1 MGKNDAAWEKAF
13 EDLNILDE
21 IEKNG
26 IFEVG
31 AKQLIK
37 YREPR
42 LMCKADTSGQRPEI
56 FQKNHLNI
64 LPNTRGSYIIGRFDN
79 FTNLSIND
87 HIPIETIHI
96 PNYIRTF
103 DKFAITS
110 ESNALNVAYISGVFD
125 EIVGNN
131 TFKFL
136 PTISGRLGTG
146 EFDFLIDGYKVNVK
160 NSQMEIDASF
170 ENDNSV
176 VLIEAKNRIPID
188 FNIRQLYYPYRYYH
202 SLVRNKK
209 IYPIF
214 MTYSNSIYQFHVY
227 EFKEAMDMK
236 SIRKIGQKNFIIN
249 KSLNL
254 SNKELMK
261 IYKSVLPEDDLLN
274 IPFPQADSIT
284 RIMAIL
290 DAFDKDKTNDELSE
304 EMGLVTRQGQYYMR
318 AMEYLGLVEKYDN
331 NSRLTSF
338 GKSVKDEEDIYLKN
352 ILLIKSI
359 LKKRI
364 FKDAFIEYLLY
375 EEINKNK
382 TVRKLMEL
390 YKINDTTAQRR
401 FNTIKSWIEWIFS
414 FTNIK

>member
-214 MTYSNSIYQFHVY
+214 MTYLNSIYHFHVY

-338 GKSVKDEEDIYLKN
+338 GKTVKAEEDIYLKN

-364 FKDAFIEYLLY
+364 FRDAFIEYLLY

>member
-214 MTYSNSIYQFHVY
+214 MTYSNSIYHFHVY

-338 GKSVKDEEDIYLKN
+338 GKTVKAEEDIYLKN

-364 FKDAFIEYLLY
+364 FRDAFIEYLLY

>member
-26 IFEVG
+26 ILEVG

-188 FNIRQLYYPYRYYH
+188 FNIRQLYYPYQYYH

-338 GKSVKDEEDIYLKN
+338 GKTVKAEEDIYLKN

-364 FKDAFIEYLLY
+364 FRDAFIEYLLY

>member
-1 MGKNDAAWEKAF
+1 MGKNDVAWEKAF

-110 ESNALNVAYISGVFD
+110 ESNALNVAYISGIFD

-146 EFDFLIDGYKVNVK
+146 EFNFLIDGYKVNVK

-176 VLIEAKNRIPID
+176 VLVEAKNRIPID

-227 EFKEAMDMK
+227 EFKEVIDMK

-338 GKSVKDEEDIYLKN
+338 GKTVKAEEDIYLKN

-364 FKDAFIEYLLY
+364 FRDAFIEYLLY

>member
-26 IFEVG
+26 ILEVG

-338 GKSVKDEEDIYLKN
+338 GKTVKAEEDIYLKN

-364 FKDAFIEYLLY
+364 FRDAFIEYLLY

>member
-1 MGKNDAAWEKAF
+1 MGKNDLAWERAF
-13 EDLNILDE
+13 EELNILGE

-26 IFEVG
+26 IFEVE

-56 FQKNHLNI
+56 FQNYHLNI

-79 FTNLSIND
+79 FAKLTID
-87 HIPIETIHI
+87 DRIPVETIHI
-96 PNYIRTF
+96 PHYIRTF

-110 ESNALNVAYISGVFD
+110 ESNALNVAYISGIFD
-125 EIVGNN
+125 EMVGNN

-209 IYPIF
+209 FYPIF

-227 EFKEAMDMK
+227 EFKEVVDMK

-249 KSLNL
+249 KSLYL

-261 IYKSVLPEDDLLN
+261 IYKSVLPEDELLN

-338 GKSVKDEEDIYLKN
+338 GKMVKAENDIYQKN

-364 FKDAFIEYLLY
+364 FRDAFIDYMVY
-375 EEINKNK
+375 EEIDKNK
-382 TVRKLMEL
+382 TIRNLMEL
-390 YKINDTTAQRR
+390 YKINDTTAERR

-414 FTNIK
+414 FTNNK

>member
-1 MGKNDAAWEKAF
+1 
-13 EDLNILDE
+13 
-21 IEKNG
+21 
-26 IFEVG
+26 
-31 AKQLIK
+31 
-37 YREPR
+37 
-42 LMCKADTSGQRPEI
+42 
-56 FQKNHLNI
+56 
-64 LPNTRGSYIIGRFDN
+64 
-79 FTNLSIND
+79 
-87 HIPIETIHI
+87 
-96 PNYIRTF
+96 
-103 DKFAITS
+103 
-110 ESNALNVAYISGVFD
+110 
-125 EIVGNN
+125 
-131 TFKFL
+131 
-136 PTISGRLGTG
+136 
-146 EFDFLIDGYKVNVK
+146 
-160 NSQMEIDASF
+160 
-170 ENDNSV
+170 
-176 VLIEAKNRIPID
+176 KNRIPID

-338 GKSVKDEEDIYLKN
+338 GKTVKAEEDIYLKN

-364 FKDAFIEYLLY
+364 FRDAFIEYLLY

-414 FTNIK
+414 F

>member
-1 MGKNDAAWEKAF
+1 MD
-13 EDLNILDE
+13 I
-21 IEKNG
+21 
-26 IFEVG
+26 
-31 AKQLIK
+31 
-37 YREPR
+37 
-42 LMCKADTSGQRPEI
+42 
-56 FQKNHLNI
+56 
-64 LPNTRGSYIIGRFDN
+64 
-79 FTNLSIND
+79 
-87 HIPIETIHI
+87 
-96 PNYIRTF
+96 
-103 DKFAITS
+103 
-110 ESNALNVAYISGVFD
+110 
-125 EIVGNN
+125 
-131 TFKFL
+131 

-176 VLIEAKNRIPID
+176 ILIEAKNRIPID

-227 EFKEAMDMK
+227 KFKEAMDMK

-290 DAFDKDKTNDELSE
+290 DAFEKDKTNDELSE

-364 FKDAFIEYLLY
+364 FRDAFIEYLLY
-375 EEINKNK
+375 EEINKKK
-382 TVRKLMEL
+382 TVRKLIEL
-390 YKINDTTAQRR
+390 YKINDTTAERR

-414 FTNIK
+414 FTNNK